1 MRQTA
6 VRSILTVLLLVLVA
20 CGGGGDDEPASP
32 VGESDAAPRDGR
44 IASFDGVDI
53 AYSASG
59 SGEVALVFI
68 HGWLCDRGFWSEQ
81 MATFDDNL
89 TVVAVDLPGHGES
102 GRAGEPRTIDALGR
116 DVSAVVEALDLPSV
130 IFVGHSMGAPVALA
144 AAARL
149 PQRTLGVVAVDA
161 LHDLAWKPAEEQWQP
176 LIAAFESDFVA
187 TCSGM
192 VREMFPTTTEPDLV
206 SATTGTMC
214 DGDPQV
220 GVALMR
226 EMAVLDSAAL
236 AARSATRVRCINS
249 AAFRPTAVEANR
261 AIVPDF
267 DAVVLDGV
275 GHFPMLEAPQRFD
288 AELRRF
294 IEELTS
300 TPTV

>member
-1 MRQTA
+1 MRRKA
-6 VRSILTVLLLVLVA
+6 VRSILTPLLLALVA
-20 CGGGGDDEPASP
+20 CGGGSDEPASP
-32 VGESDAAPRDGR
+32 VDGSDATPREGR
-44 IASFDGVDI
+44 IASFDGVEI
-53 AYSASG
+53 AYAARG
-59 SGEVALVFI
+59 SGDVALVFI

-81 MATFDDNL
+81 MTAFDDNL

-102 GRAGEPRTIDALGR
+102 GHAGEPRTIDALGR
-116 DVSAVVEALDLPSV
+116 DVFAVVEALDLPSV

-149 PQRTLGVVAVDA
+149 PQRTLGVIAVDA
-161 LHDLAWKPAEEQWQP
+161 LHDLAWKPAKEQWQP
-176 LIAAFESDFVA
+176 LIAAFEGDFAA

-192 VREMFPTTTEPDLV
+192 VREMFPAATEPDLV
-206 SATTGTMC
+206 SATTRSMC

-236 AARSATRVRCINS
+236 AARAATRVRCINS

-267 DAVVLDGV
+267 DAVILDGV